1 VRSQHPVDAGA
12 GGWGGAVVLHDRGV
26 AADILRDAADR
37 RELDA
42 VRGIERG
49 AAANPALVDAL
60 HGHHTQVRCTLAQLL
75 RLLVG
80 L

>member
-1 VRSQHPVDAGA
+1 VRSQHLLTRVPGMA
-12 GGWGGAVVLHDRGV
+12 GAVVLHDRGV
-26 AADILRDAADR
+26 AADILLRDAADR
-37 RELDA
+37 RDWM
-42 VRGIERG
+42 RFGCFDQG

-60 HGHHTQVRCTLAQLL
+60 HGHHTQVRCTLAQLP